1 MNTQLTAR
9 NLLFKPPSCLEDF
22 IFSPSKN
29 VTKIKD
35 RKHKDKDSYYINKIT
50 AEGGRHQKEQFTIIK
65 RNQYSL

>member
-35 RKHKDKDSYYINKIT
+35 RKHKDKDSY
-50 AEGGRHQKEQFTIIK
+50 
-65 RNQYSL
+65 